1 MFIVLEG
8 LDGAGKSSQLDL
20 LSKQMARGGKKVRT
34 LHFPRL
40 DKKPYGDMIAS
51 FLRGEYGTLDL
62 VHPRLT
68 ALLYALDRKEAA
80 ADLRQIL
87 AGGEILLVDRYVL
100 SNLAYQGAK
109 IAGAEEKSKLVN
121 WIETLEYVHHGI
133 PRPDLTLFLDA
144 PLSFT
149 LEKVSGARMGA
160 DRDYLK
166 GKRDIHEASQALQKL
181 VRQEFLALAKMR
193 PSEIA
198 VVDCSDPEQENGM
211 AAPAMI
217 QSRVTDALR
226 YHALIK

>member
-20 LSKQMARGGKKVRT
+20 LSKQMAKGGKKVRT

-40 DKKPYGDMIAS
+40 DQKPYGDMIAS

-62 VHPRLT
+62 VHPRLA
-68 ALLYALDRKEAA
+68 ALLYALDRREAA
-80 ADLRQIL
+80 DDLRQTL
-87 AGGEILLVDRYVL
+87 AEGGTLLVDRYVL

-109 IAGAEEKSKLVN
+109 IADAEEKAKLADWV
-121 WIETLEYVHHGI
+121 ETLEYIHHNI
-133 PRPDLTLFLDA
+133 PTPDLTLFLDA

-149 LEKVSGARMGA
+149 LDKLSGGRKGA

-166 GKRDIHEASQALQKL
+166 GKQDIHEASQALQKL
-181 VRQEFLALAKMR
+181 VRQEFLALAKKR

-198 VVDCSDPEQENGM
+198 VVDCSDPDQESGM
-211 AAPAMI
+211 ATSSTI
-217 QSRVTDALR
+217 NSRITDALR

>member
-20 LSKQMARGGKKVRT
+20 LSKQMAKGGKKIRT

-40 DKKPYGDMIAS
+40 DQKPYGDMIAS

-62 VHPRLT
+62 VHPRLA
-68 ALLYALDRKEAA
+68 ALLYALDRREAA
-80 ADLRQIL
+80 DDLRQTL
-87 AGGEILLVDRYVL
+87 AEGGTLLVDRYVL

-109 IAGAEEKSKLVN
+109 IAGAEEKAKLAD
-121 WIETLEYVHHGI
+121 WIETLEYIHHNI

-144 PLSFT
+144 PLAFT
-149 LEKVSGARMGA
+149 LDKISGTRKGA

-166 GKRDIHEASQALQKL
+166 GKQDIHEASQALQKL
-181 VRQEFLALAKMR
+181 VRQEFLTLAKQR
-193 PSEIA
+193 PAEIA
-198 VVDCSDPEQENGM
+198 VVDCSDPDQEGGM
-211 AAPAMI
+211 AAPGTI
-217 QSRVTDALR
+217 NSRITDALR

>member
-20 LSKQMARGGKKVRT
+20 LSKQMAKGGKKVRT

-40 DKKPYGDMIAS
+40 DVKPYGDMIAS

-62 VHPRLT
+62 VHPRLA

-80 ADLRQIL
+80 ADLRQTL
-87 AGGEILLVDRYVL
+87 SEGGPLLVDRYVL

-109 IAGAEEKSKLVN
+109 IADAEEKAKLGD
-121 WIETLEYVHHGI
+121 WIETLEYIHHDI

-144 PLSFT
+144 PLAFT
-149 LEKVSGARMGA
+149 LDKLSGARKGA

-166 GKRDIHEASQALQKL
+166 GKQDIHEASQALQKL
-181 VRQEFLALAKMR
+181 VRQEFLALAKKR

-198 VVDCSDPEQENGM
+198 VVDCSDSDQESGM
-211 AAPAMI
+211 ATPSTI
-217 QSRVTDALR
+217 NSRITDALR